1 MPKRKSRC
9 TRKCSLAWCHGAW
22 SAASTGKKLVGHDF
36 EKLPKGLAA
45 SQASQGQGGTC
56 ACDAMPHQFG
66 KRLPT
71 PAKPAA
77 SGNQETVNNSKAQT
91 RMIQTG
97 SIINKK
103 APGVLAAS
111 DRYASACLMQL
122 FRESASQIPKAA
134 EKTLCKQRGSKDWI
148 DHREQPAPE

>member
-1 MPKRKSRC
+1 M
-9 TRKCSLAWCHGAW
+9 
-22 SAASTGKKLVGHDF
+22 GHDF